1 MPLYATRDTRFGS
14 KAEGFCDSIS
24 CKRYHFSTCEMRLH
38 RVRRGSNGGKSRGIV
53 LYVESSMVQS
63 EVITMIDTL
72 YYQDLIK
79 AMQVWMDSE
88 NQTIK
93 DAEYMKKEADNPF
106 VKMAMEMLIHDAEK
120 HRLIQQ
126 IVIDSLMKEAVHLT
140 PDESAPLKEVLN
152 RHIAEASESL
162 MRVVSILDKRE
173 RRITRYL
180 LSYLGAD
187 EAGHRELV
195 GKLNELKLATIQ
207 MS

>member
-1 MPLYATRDTRFGS
+1 M
-14 KAEGFCDSIS
+14 K
-24 CKRYHFSTCEMRLH
+24 
-38 RVRRGSNGGKSRGIV
+38 
-53 LYVESSMVQS
+53 
-63 EVITMIDTL
+63 DTL

-79 AMQVWMDSE
+79 AMKVWMDSE
-88 NQTIK
+88 NQTMK
-93 DAEYMKKEADNPF
+93 DAEYMKKEVDNPF

-120 HRLIQQ
+120 HKIIQQ
-126 IVIDSLMKEAVHLT
+126 IVIDSLTKEAVHLT
-140 PDESAPLKEVLN
+140 PDEFALLKEVLN

-162 MRVVSILDKRE
+162 MRVMSILDKRE